1 MPVSPQQGPEERHG
15 LPDASH
21 HDAVRLSRTCEDPG
35 LPLMSGLFQTS
46 DPRIP
51 DTAACVLRYLLEAR
65 AGQTPDA
72 PYAVFDSGERWSYAE
87 TLRQTRRA
95 AAGLHAQ
102 GVRQHD
108 KVLIALPNGTDA
120 LRVWFGTNYLGAA
133 AVPVNLAYKGGLL
146 ERVVTN
152 SEATVLVTTPEFAA
166 RLADVDRGRLATVV
180 VFGEVPPA
188 IDGVTFV
195 PAAALDAAGEDP
207 PPPPEAI
214 KPFDLQCII
223 YTSGTTGPSKGVMCS
238 YLHLHTAGR
247 AVYFMTPQ
255 DRYMV
260 NLPMYHVS
268 GVLPCMMMMALG
280 GSVAIVERFR
290 TDEFWATVE
299 RTQATFVILLGVMTR
314 YLLSRPASE
323 QERRSTLRHII
334 VQPFDPDA
342 LLLKERFGFDVYT
355 SFNMT
360 EISLPIVSG
369 PNPTAVGACG
379 KVRAGV
385 EVRIVDDHDCEVP
398 VGEIG
403 ELIIRTDQP
412 WSMNHGYYR
421 EPEATAKAWRNGWFH
436 TGDSFRRDADG
447 NYYFVDRLKDTIRR
461 RGENIS
467 SFEVEAEVM
476 GHPAVREAAAVAV
489 RSEISESEVL
499 VVVSLQPG
507 ASLDPVELIDFL
519 RPRLPYFMIPRYIR
533 VLDEL
538 PKTPTQKIEKHVLRS
553 VGLTA
558 GDVWDREAANVTV
571 ARDGAIAR
579 RA

>member
-1 MPVSPQQGPEERHG
+1 MG
-15 LPDASH
+15 
-21 HDAVRLSRTCEDPG
+21 
-35 LPLMSGLFQTS
+35 MLFRTS

-51 DTAACVLRYLLEAR
+51 ATDDCVLRYLLEKR
-65 AGQTPDA
+65 ASLTPDA
-72 PYAVFDSGERWSYAE
+72 PYAVFDAGARWSYAE
-87 TLRQTRRA
+87 TLRHTRRT
-95 AAGLHAQ
+95 AAGLQ
-102 GVRQHD
+102 GLGVTQGD
-108 KVLIALPNGTDA
+108 KVVIALPNGPDA

-166 RLADVDRGRLATVV
+166 RLADIDRGRLATVV
-180 VFGEVPPA
+180 VFGDAPA
-188 IDGVTFV
+188 AIPGLRMID
-195 PAAALDAAGEDP
+195 AAALDAAGEDP
-207 PPPPEAI
+207 APPAEPI

-247 AVYFMTPQ
+247 AVYFMTRD

-268 GVLPCMMMMALG
+268 GVLPCMMMMGLG

-314 YLLSRPASE
+314 YLLSRPASAE
-323 QERRSTLRHII
+323 ERQSTLRHII

-342 LLLKERFGFDVYT
+342 LLLRDRFGFDVYT

-379 KVRAGV
+379 KVRDGV
-385 EVRIVDDHDCEVP
+385 EVRIVDDYDCEVP

-421 EPEATAKAWRNGWFH
+421 EPEATAAAWRNGWFH
-436 TGDSFRRDADG
+436 TGDGFRRDEDG

-489 RSEISESEVL
+489 KSEISESEVL
-499 VVVSLQPG
+499 VVVSLQQG
-507 ASLDPVELIDFL
+507 TSLDPVELIDFL
-519 RPRLPYFMIPRYIR
+519 RPRLPYFMIPRYVR

-538 PKTPTQKIEKHVLRS
+538 PKTPTQKIEKHVLRAA
-553 VGLTA
+553 GLSA
-558 GDVWDREAANVTV
+558 GDVWDREAANVQVT
-571 ARDGAIAR
+571 RDGAAAR

>member
-1 MPVSPQQGPEERHG
+1 MG
-15 LPDASH
+15 
-21 HDAVRLSRTCEDPG
+21 T
-35 LPLMSGLFQTS
+35 LFQTS

-51 DTAACVLRYLLEAR
+51 ATDDCVLRYLLEKR
-65 AGQTPDA
+65 AALTPDA
-72 PYAVFDSGERWSYAE
+72 PYAVFDAGAWWSYAE

-95 AAGLHAQ
+95 AAGLQAL
-102 GVRQHD
+102 GVAQHD
-108 KVLIALPNGTDA
+108 KVLIALPNGPDA
-120 LRVWFGTNYLGAA
+120 LRVWFGANYLGAA

-152 SEATVLVTTPEFAA
+152 SEATVLVTTPDFAA
-166 RLADVDRGRLATVV
+166 RLADVDRGRLSTVV
-180 VFGEVPPA
+180 VFGDAPAPLPGLRVVDGGALDNAGDNPAPPA
-188 IDGVTFV
+188 
-195 PAAALDAAGEDP
+195 
-207 PPPPEAI
+207 EAI

-247 AVYFMTPQ
+247 AVYFMTRD

-290 TDEFWATVE
+290 TDEFWATIA
-299 RTQATFVILLGVMTR
+299 RTQTTFVILLGVMTR
-314 YLLSRPASE
+314 YLLSRPPAAE
-323 QERRSTLRHII
+323 ERGSTLRHII

-342 LLLKERFGFDVYT
+342 LLLRERFGFDVYT

-379 KVRAGV
+379 KAREGV
-385 EVRIVDDHDCEVP
+385 EVRIVDDYDCEVP

-421 EPEATAKAWRNGWFH
+421 EPEATARAWRNGWFH
-436 TGDSFRRDADG
+436 TGDGFRRDADG

-489 RSEISESEVL
+489 KSEISESEVL

-507 ASLDPVELIDFL
+507 ASLDPVDLIDFL
-519 RPRLPYFMIPRYIR
+519 RPRLPYFMIPRYVR

-538 PKTPTQKIEKHVLRS
+538 PKTPTQKIEKHVLRAT
-553 VGLTA
+553 GLTV
-558 GDVWDREAANVTV
+558 GDAWDREAANVRVT
-571 ARDGAIAR
+571 RDGAAAR